1 MAEPMLFEVD
11 RAGGRAQRSYAKLLA
26 PLTGDLDT
34 QYPWAALDPANYDPA
49 LVERARIGWTENAF
63 NEFCTAIAMGQ
74 LVAVMGQASV
84 PIDLWAIAS
93 SFVLE
98 ELLHVELCSR
108 VAMRLG
114 GGAPIVYD
122 PDELTLEFED
132 GLTPLQQA
140 NELIVRLCCV
150 GEVFS
155 LPMLAGSMRA
165 ASNPLTKA
173 VLTQIVR
180 DEAMH
185 GKLGWMYLDWVAPS
199 LDERERVRLARA
211 AADTAAGVRRIWEHG
226 RIRPV
231 EAPKRGHSDMG
242 WMDPGAYVERA
253 MQVLADEV
261 YGRLASYGIDVAN
274 SPGSR
279 AA

>member
-11 RAGGRAQRSYAKLLA
+11 VAGGRAQRHYEKLLA
-26 PLTGDLDT
+26 PFVGDIET
-34 QYPWAALDPANYDPA
+34 AYPWEALDPRNYEPE

-63 NEFCTAIAMGQ
+63 NEFCTATAMGQ
-74 LVAVMGQASV
+74 LVAVMGRANV
-84 PIDLWAIAS
+84 PIDLWGIAS
-93 SFVLE
+93 SFALE

-122 PDELTLEFED
+122 PDDLTLEFED
-132 GLTPLQQA
+132 DLTPLQQA

-173 VLTQIVR
+173 VLKQIVR
-180 DEAMH
+180 DESMH
-185 GKLGWMYLDWVAPS
+185 GKLGWMYLDWIAPS
-199 LDERERVRLARA
+199 LDEHERERLARA
-211 AADTAAGVRRIWEHG
+211 AADTAAGVRRIWEQG
-226 RIRPV
+226 RIRSTSVAKP
-231 EAPKRGHSDMG
+231 GHSDMG
-242 WMDPGAYVERA
+242 WMDPAVYVERA
-253 MQVLADEV
+253 TQVLHEEV
-261 YGRLASYGIDVAN
+261 YGRLATYGINVA
-274 SPGSR
+274 S
-279 AA
+279 A